1 MIQKIYIRLKKI
13 WRNTPLGKTK
23 KNENPIRWG
32 VIGLG
37 YMAETFSC
45 AIDGNKD
52 GIVYAVASRSLGK
65 AKKFAS
71 RHGHCHAYG
80 SYEEM
85 INDKTLNIDVI
96 YIATPVKY
104 HYEHV
109 KQCLEAGL
117 NVLCEKPITSNI
129 EQLDELINIAKHNGC
144 FFMEGMWMKCLPS
157 FQKANQ
163 WICDGR
169 IGDVEF
175 IKVDFYKREQ
185 IREGYA
191 IYNAKEGGGVLQDF
205 GVYAIAFMEYFIGG
219 IPEKINAIYR
229 VSSHGIDSDW
239 QIAAKKNGKKSVI
252 NLSSNFGSLSKAAVI
267 GKNGRIEWNSQF
279 NRTNCVTLYDANG
292 YIVDRYSTSYTYE
305 GFEYEV
311 NEVHNC
317 IRKGLK
323 ESYLVTLNGTHNTMQ
338 IIDCLYKS

>member
-1 MIQKIYIRLKKI
+1 MIQKIYSKVKKI
-13 WRNTPLGKTK
+13 WRNTPIGRTR
-23 KNENPIRWG
+23 KNNNPIRWG
-32 VIGLG
+32 IIGLG

-52 GIVYAVASRSLGK
+52 GVVYAVASRSLEK
-65 AKKFAS
+65 AKRFAS
-71 RHGHCHAYG
+71 HHGHCSAYG

-85 INDKTLNIDVI
+85 INNKNLNLDVV
-96 YIATPVKY
+96 YIATPVRY
-104 HYEHV
+104 HYEHA
-109 KQCLEAGL
+109 KLCLEAGL

-163 WICDGR
+163 WIREGR
-169 IGDVEF
+169 IGEVEF

-185 IREGYA
+185 IRDGYA
-191 IYNAKEGGGVLQDF
+191 IYDAKEGGGVLHDF
-205 GVYAIAFMEYFIGG
+205 GVYAIAFMESFLGG
-219 IPEKINAIYR
+219 IPERINAMHRI
-229 VSSHGIDSDW
+229 SSHGIDSDW
-239 QIAAKKNGKKSVI
+239 QIAAEKNGKKSVV
-252 NLSSNFGSLSKAAVI
+252 NLSSNFGALSKAAVI
-267 GKNGRIEWNSQF
+267 GKNGSIEWNSQF
-279 NRTNCVTLYDANG
+279 NRTNCVTLYDEHGNL
-292 YIVDRYSTSYTYE
+292 VDKYSTSYTYE

-317 IRKGLK
+317 IRKGQK
-323 ESYLVTLNGTHNTMQ
+323 ESSIVTLKGTHNTMQ